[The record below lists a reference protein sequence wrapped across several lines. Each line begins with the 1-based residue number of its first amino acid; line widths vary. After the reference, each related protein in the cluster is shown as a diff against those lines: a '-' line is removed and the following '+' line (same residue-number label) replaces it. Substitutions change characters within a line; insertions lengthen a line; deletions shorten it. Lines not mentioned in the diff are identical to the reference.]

1 MTLKH
6 AQQCLPGL
14 PMRMRPNRLPCSK
27 CLRISLLLASLTPV
41 SVPYWCFLGS
51 PLLQITCPEILVSE
65 SAPKETTLQAYSVEL
80 GFEDG
85 GMVPNTHQGDLLNR
99 ITEPGLPGEKLAL
112 LKLGVFLLHWL
123 WCWFLLVCFVSEV
136 PWVIEKYIDCIA

>member
-1 MTLKH
+1 M
-6 AQQCLPGL
+6 
-14 PMRMRPNRLPCSK
+14 
-27 CLRISLLLASLTPV
+27 
-41 SVPYWCFLGS
+41 
-51 PLLQITCPEILVSE
+51 VSE

-112 LKLGVFLLHWL
+112 LKLGGDEVLTNVDQRDGIVWELSFQEKFL
-123 WCWFLLVCFVSEV
+123 EGRGE
-136 PWVIEKYIDCIA
+136 P